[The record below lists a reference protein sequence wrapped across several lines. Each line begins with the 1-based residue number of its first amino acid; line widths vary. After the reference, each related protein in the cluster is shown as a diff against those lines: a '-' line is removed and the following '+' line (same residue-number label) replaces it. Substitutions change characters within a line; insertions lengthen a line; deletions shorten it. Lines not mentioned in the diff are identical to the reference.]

1 MKIKLII
8 ENNGKNFYLCDTE
21 TNEKVLGVTIAD
33 VTVKV
38 GGKLDYA
45 KAIISDMEI
54 EYR

>member
-8 ENNGKNFYLCDTE
+8 ENKDIYLCDTE